1 MSAYLLLYV
10 RVHIH
15 VHNYIYMYM
24 QFSYF
29 ILRFLSDFMHF
40 NKSHDVNAL
49 HEHTLRALRNA
60 KESSANQSAE
70 FSRTPEVNKI

>member
-1 MSAYLLLYV
+1 MSAYLLLHV
-10 RVHIH
+10 RV
-15 VHNYIYMYM
+15 YLYMYM
-24 QFSYF
+24 QFSYV
-29 ILRFLSDFMHF
+29 ILRFLSDFVHF
-40 NKSHDVNAL
+40 NKSRDVHAF